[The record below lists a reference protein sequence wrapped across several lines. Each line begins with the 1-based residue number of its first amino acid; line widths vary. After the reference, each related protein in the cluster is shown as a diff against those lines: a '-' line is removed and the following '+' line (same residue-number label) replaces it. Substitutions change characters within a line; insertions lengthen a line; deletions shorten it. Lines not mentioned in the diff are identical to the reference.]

1 METKNK
7 LIEILKRIR
16 PMDKIDHIALRV
28 DNIAES
34 VAYYLSEF
42 KCMIIYQDDTW
53 AFLQFDNIKLALVI
67 EDEHPYHIAF
77 ETDDKGVLN
86 GTLHRDG
93 SISKYIKDPSGNTI
107 ELIKYPIETKHFAD
121 GFHEG
126 RWEDDMAVSYTH
138 LTLPTSG

>member
-1 METKNK
+1 MVIMKTKNK
-7 LIEILKRIR
+7 LIEILKRIK

-77 ETDDKGVLN
+77 ETKDLGPLGGV
-86 GTLHRDG
+86 LHRDG
-93 SISKYIKDPSGNTI
+93 SISRYIDDPSGNKI
-107 ELIKYPIETKHFAD
+107 ELIKYPKQLKHFQD
-121 GFHEG
+121 GYFEG
-126 RWEDDMAVSYTH
+126 RWEDDMDDII
-138 LTLPTSG
+138 G

>member
-1 METKNK
+1 MEINKK

-77 ETDDKGVLN
+77 ETDDKGVLD

-126 RWEDDMAVSYTH
+126 RWEDDIDDII
-138 LTLPTSG
+138 G

>member
-1 METKNK
+1 MEINKK

-53 AFLQFDNIKLALVI
+53 AFLQFDNIKMALVM
-67 EDEHPYHIAF
+67 E
-77 ETDDKGVLN
+77 
-86 GTLHRDG
+86 
-93 SISKYIKDPSGNTI
+93 
-107 ELIKYPIETKHFAD
+107 
-121 GFHEG
+121 
-126 RWEDDMAVSYTH
+126 VSVNI
-138 LTLPTSG
+138 